1 MQKPDSNRPVTP
13 YEGAAFPVEPFC
25 IIIAGTGPTR
35 SSGPRLLAGAGAQWA
50 PLSTDRAGRRDPER
64 SGDLEPATFCLTGS
78 CCHQLSYVPKT
89 QLPSGESELQ
99 ESNLRLLFVR
109 QRPSHWTKPHYFLRS
124 LPECC
129 PQADLQQIHDPIHLV
144 RGAREACLR
153 GARAILYGFE
163 PLFQFGRLTL
173 NQ

>member
-1 MQKPDSNRPVTP
+1 MLPPAELCSQMSYAFRRV
-13 YEGAAFPVEPFC
+13 GAAGIEPASAVC
-25 IIIAGTGPTR
+25 KTAALP
-35 SSGPRLLAGAGAQWA
+35 LDEA
-50 PLSTDRAGRRDPER
+50 PL
-64 SGDLEPATFCLTGS
+64 
-78 CCHQLSYVPKT
+78 
-89 QLPSGESELQ
+89 
-99 ESNLRLLFVR
+99 
-109 QRPSHWTKPHYFLRS
+109 FLRS

-153 GARAILYGFE
+153 GARAIPYGFE